1 MSDIETTGRT
11 LEEAVQAAAQELG
24 VGTDGVDYEIVEEGN
39 KGFLGLGQVPTTIH
53 ARVKEGYVPAA
64 PSKAGAV
71 PIEDISEDAAE
82 TGNQDEVVKASMK
95 MVRDVVKAMGLEADV
110 VLKSASE
117 EEVYIDIIGKDCAIL
132 IGKHGQTLDALQYL
146 LGLMLNRDF
155 DTRRRVTIDAEGY
168 RARHQELL
176 EHKAKEYAD
185 AVRAEGKEAVLDPQ
199 SPRDRRIIH
208 MALADDPDVYTYSE
222 GMGDNRHVVISPKK
236 QSD

>member
-24 VGTDGVDYEIVEEGN
+24 VSADGVDYEIVEEGN

-53 ARVKEGYVPAA
+53 AHIKEGYVPSAT
-64 PSKAGAV
+64 PDVKTV
-71 PIEDISEDAAE
+71 PIEDISEDVVDP
-82 TGNQDEVVKASMK
+82 GNEDEFVKAAMK
-95 MVRDVVKAMGLEADV
+95 MIDDVVKAMGIEAEI
-110 VLKSASE
+110 VLKSANE
-117 EEVYIDIIGKDCAIL
+117 EEVNIDINGKDCAIL

-168 RARHQELL
+168 RARHQEML
-176 EHKAKEYAD
+176 ERKAKEYAD
-185 AVRAEGKEAVLDPQ
+185 AVRSEGREAVLDPQ

-236 QSD
+236 